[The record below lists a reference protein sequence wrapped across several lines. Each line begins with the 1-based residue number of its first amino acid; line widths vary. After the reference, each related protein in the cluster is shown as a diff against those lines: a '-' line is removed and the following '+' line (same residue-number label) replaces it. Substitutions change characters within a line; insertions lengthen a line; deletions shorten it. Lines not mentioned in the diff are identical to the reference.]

1 MSVAIPATTTH
12 YRIKPVPLRYVSEI
26 YYPGVFGDFATAVN
40 NRIKALRAEPSWL
53 NGEKVRFFEYL
64 LDHVD
69 AEKYARLQDTYLN
82 PPIDRGC
89 LKYIDPISWFEHKFA
104 FAHLLELHKK
114 PPMRIL
120 DIGTGPTHFMMIA
133 HFYGHEAVGT
143 DLPDGAVADDPS
155 HFYNSLA
162 EIYHTTRLPHR
173 IEPNIE
179 VNDLPKNIDLVTAF
193 SVAFNLSRG
202 VLWDIPRWDF
212 FLRSLKKNVMT
223 ENGVLFMTLM
233 NKKLSDETW
242 QHLKTKSSWAVD
254 REKQIMIKDFS
265 SVL

>member
-1 MSVAIPATTTH
+1 MAVAVASSTSQ
-12 YRIKPVPLRYVSEI
+12 YRIKPVPLRYVSEV
-26 YYPGVFGDFATAVN
+26 YYPGVFGDFESTVQ
-40 NRIKALRAEPSWL
+40 NRIRVLRAEPSWL
-53 NGEKVRFFEYL
+53 NEEKARFFEYL
-64 LDHVD
+64 LKHVD
-69 AEKYARLQDTYLN
+69 AEKYASLQDEYLQ

-120 DIGTGPTHFMMIA
+120 DIGTGATHFMVIA
-133 HFYGHEAVGT
+133 HFYGHQAVGT
-143 DLPDGAVADDPS
+143 DLPDGAEADDPS

-162 EIYHTTRLPHR
+162 GIYDTTRIPHR
-173 IEPNIE
+173 IEPNAE
-179 VNDLPKNIDLVTAF
+179 VDDLPKNIDLVTAF

-212 FLRSLKKNVMT
+212 FLRSLKRNVLND
-223 ENGVLFMTLM
+223 NGTLFMTLM
-233 NKKLSDETW
+233 NKKLDDKTW
-242 QHLKTKSSWAVD
+242 EHLKAKSSWSVD